1 MNAIITGVGHFVPE
15 NRLTNADLEKLVDT
29 NDEWIVTRT
38 GIRERR
44 ILEKEKGTSDMAVPA
59 AQAALE
65 NAGVAPDEL
74 DMIITA
80 TVTPDQIVPSMAAM
94 VQKRLGAKKCWGYDI
109 NGGCTGFL
117 CAFTTAAQFIESG
130 RHRKILVVGADKMSA
145 IVDYEDR
152 NTCILFGDAAGAV
165 VMEASPDS
173 NLGVKDFILHL
184 DGNGENSLYMEGGG
198 SLRPAS
204 LASVHDK
211 LHYIYQDGRTVFKHA
226 INGMAETSA
235 RIMKRNGLS
244 ESDIG
249 LFIPH
254 QANFRIIDAVAK
266 KIRLREDQVVV
277 NIEKYG
283 NTTAATIP
291 LALSEAFQLQRT
303 KKNDWII
310 LAAFGAG
317 FTWGSVLLRWAL

>member
-1 MNAIITGVGHFVPE
+1 MRAIITGVGHHVPE
-15 NRLTNADLEKLVDT
+15 KKLTNADLEKMVDT
-29 NDEWIVTRT
+29 NNEWILTRT

-44 ILEKEKGTSDMAVPA
+44 ILEKEKGTSEMAVPA
-59 AQAALE
+59 AQAALSQ
-65 NAGVAPDEL
+65 AGVSPDEL

-94 VQKRLGAKKCWGYDI
+94 VQKKLGASNCWGYDI

-130 RHRKILVVGADKMSA
+130 RHQKILVIGADKMSA

-152 NTCILFGDAAGAV
+152 NTCILFGDGAGAV
-165 VMEASPDS
+165 VMEPSPDADE
-173 NLGVKDFILHL
+173 GVQDFILHL
-184 DGNGENSLYMEGGG
+184 DGNGENSLYMTGGG
-198 SLRPAS
+198 SLRPAT
-204 LASVHDK
+204 LATVNDK
-211 LHYIYQDGRTVFKHA
+211 LHYIYQDGRTVFKA
-226 INGMAETSA
+226 AVNGMAETTS
-235 RIMKRNGLS
+235 RIIKKNGLTD
-244 ESDIG
+244 SDIR
-249 LFIPH
+249 LFVPH
-254 QANFRIIDAVAK
+254 QANYRIIDAVAR
-266 KIRLREDQVVV
+266 KIGLNQDQVVV

-291 LALSEAFQLQRT
+291 LALSEAWESRRM

-310 LAAFGAG
+310 MAAFGAG